1 MRTVIKIF
9 LLSIIIPLFCT
20 CGEEE
25 EENMLPAEPV
35 YFEFNLRI
43 DNVLLTPGNYKE
55 YIKGSYPTSWG
66 QYLGYGGLL
75 VVRSIFEE
83 EIPFKVYDL
92 SCPYEKVST
101 TRVKASNNKG
111 IVATCEKCG
120 RVYDLLNDGRI
131 SSESSKLHLQ
141 RYRVNL
147 TSDPNIF
154 RITRK

>member
-1 MRTVIKIF
+1 MRTIIKII
-9 LLSIIIPLFCT
+9 LLSLLIPILWA

-25 EENMLPAEPV
+25 EVNVLPSEPV

-43 DNVLLTPGNYKE
+43 DNVLLTSGNYKE
-55 YIKGSYPTSWG
+55 YVKGSYPTLVG

-75 VVRSIFEE
+75 VVRSLIDE
-83 EIPFKVYDL
+83 EIPFKAYDL
-92 SCPYEKVST
+92 SCPYEKMANV
-101 TRVKASNNKG
+101 RVKASSDKG

-131 SSESSKLHLQ
+131 SSESSTLHLQ

-147 TSDPNIF
+147 TSDPNVF
-154 RITRK
+154 RVTRK